1 VYVYYEHLR
10 DATGKIVLTEL
21 RLSSRGDGS
30 LWVNVKDSMENL
42 KFKLCVNVLKQPDST
57 LRSMDPKTFVWSY
70 TNGAGEHVLT
80 ALKAVCGSLAGG
92 ITEVPVEDLAEQCR
106 SGRIRFDSRKKAQ
119 KAEDFFYNHG
129 VPASSPTLTKEQIT
143 AKLQEMLGSVID
155 KSAYRKAALR
165 FHPDRNNGDGS
176 KMSELNMLWQMY
188 NA

>member
-1 VYVYYEHLR
+1 MYVYYEHLK

-21 RLSSRGDGS
+21 RLSSKGDGS
-30 LWVNVKDSMENL
+30 LWINIKNSMENL
-42 KFKLCVNVLKQPDST
+42 RFKLCVPVLKQPDSS
-57 LRSMDPKTFVWSY
+57 LRTFDETTKVWSY
-70 TNGAGEHVLT
+70 TGNVGAVVLS
-80 ALKAVCGSLAGG
+80 ALKAVCASVGG
-92 ITEVPVEDLAEQCR
+92 ITEVAVEDLAEQCR
-106 SGRIRFDSRKKAQ
+106 SGCIRFDSRKKAQ

-155 KSAYRKAALR
+155 KSAYRKAAVR